1 MSNLESMKWGVMSLL
16 NRVEKFEQA
25 CVVGNESGDCVCHGV
40 GKVDIRITDEEDEKT
55 MADARRPPQLCDE
68 CGRERR
74 IIIINL
80 VRGPHP
86 HATLG

>member
-1 MSNLESMKWGVMSLL
+1 MKWGVMSLL
-16 NRVEKFEQA
+16 NRVEKLEQA
-25 CVVGNESGDCVCHGV
+25 QDVGNESGVCRCHGV
-40 GKVDIRITDEEDEKT
+40 GKVNIRITDEIDEKT
-55 MADARRPPQLCDE
+55 MADGRRPPQLCDE

>member
-1 MSNLESMKWGVMSLL
+1 MSLL
-16 NRVEKFEQA
+16 NRVEKLEQA
-25 CVVGNESGDCVCHGV
+25 CGVGNESGVCACHGV
-40 GKVDIRITDEEDEKT
+40 GNVDIRITDEEDEK
-55 MADARRPPQLCDE
+55 MMVDARRPPRRCDE

-80 VRGPHP
+80 VSGPHP

>member
-1 MSNLESMKWGVMSLL
+1 MNLQ
-16 NRVEKFEQA
+16 NRVEKLEQA
-25 CVVGNESGDCVCHGV
+25 CGVGNESGVCRCHGV
-40 GKVDIRITDEEDEKT
+40 GKVNIRITDEENENT

-80 VRGPHP
+80 VSGPNP
-86 HATLG
+86 HAALAG

>member
-1 MSNLESMKWGVMSLL
+1 MSKVKWGVMSLL
-16 NRVEKFEQA
+16 NRVEKLEQA
-25 CVVGNESGDCVCHGV
+25 CGVGNESGDCVCHGV

-68 CGRERR
+68 CGRARR

-80 VRGPHP
+80 VSGPHP

>member
-1 MSNLESMKWGVMSLL
+1 MKWGVMSLL
-16 NRVEKFEQA
+16 NRVEKLEQT
-25 CVVGNESGDCVCHGV
+25 CGVGNESGVCVCHGV
-40 GKVDIRITDEEDEKT
+40 GKVDIRITDEEDAEER
-55 MADARRPPQLCDE
+55 AHAARPPQLCDE

-80 VRGPHP
+80 VSGPHP

>member
-1 MSNLESMKWGVMSLL
+1 MSLTG
-16 NRVEKFEQA
+16 RVEKLEQA
-25 CVVGNESGDCVCHGV
+25 QDVGSESGGCGCHGV
-40 GKVDIRITDEEDEKT
+40 GRVDIRITDEEDEKT

-80 VRGPHP
+80 VSGPHP